1 MYNFNYEEE
10 PTMIKL
16 EDVKTENI
24 EEGIEYNIYEKD
36 TDEGHIVGIW
46 GENRLVVTNNE
57 LHFLIDDV
65 MPFKYYRGI
74 LGLEQ
79 RTEFYLKELKNYFKE
94 DDSLTIETNFEDND
108 DCHLVYSAEITSTNT
123 DVTTF
128 ISKMLGFEFLFE
140 TKLKKVEDKINKL
153 LQ

>member
-24 EEGIEYNIYEKD
+24 EKGIEYNIYERKS
-36 TDEGHIVGIW
+36 DEGHIVGVW
-46 GENRLVVTNNE
+46 GENRLIVTDNE
-57 LHFLIDDV
+57 LHFLIDDFI
-65 MPFKYYRGI
+65 PFKYYRGTI
-74 LGLEQ
+74 GLEE
-79 RTEFYLKELKNYFKE
+79 RTSFYLKELKEYFKE
-94 DDSLTIETNFEDND
+94 DDSLTINTTCEEQDN
-108 DCHLVYSAEITSTNT
+108 HLVYSVDITSTDI
-123 DVTTF
+123 DVTKF

-140 TKLKKVEDKINKL
+140 TKLKKIEDKINKL